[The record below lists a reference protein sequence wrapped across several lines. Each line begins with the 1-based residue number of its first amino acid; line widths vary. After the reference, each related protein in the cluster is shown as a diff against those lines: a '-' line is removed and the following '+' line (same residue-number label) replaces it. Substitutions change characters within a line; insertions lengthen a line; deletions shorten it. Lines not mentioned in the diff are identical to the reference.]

1 MVNIGDMP
9 IILHIMKSYANY
21 GINDFIVASGYKTE
35 VIEKFFSSNKF
46 SFSVTVVN
54 TGLSATTGERV
65 KIILNSL
72 NDNQFFL
79 TYGDGL
85 SNINFNKLL
94 KFHNQHGKLA
104 TVSAVRP
111 PARFGGLDLNGEFVE
126 KFTEKDSLSEAW
138 INGGFFVINKDVI
151 KYIINNDFFENE
163 ALPNLARNKELLAYK
178 HTGFWKPMDTL
189 RDKTELE
196 NIYYNGS
203 PPWLSKTS

>member
-1 MVNIGDMP
+1 MP